1 MSHIS
6 LIPLE
11 PNEGNDLLYVFIDGN
26 HVGRL
31 KSCGESSWA
40 VYIEGRPGRLTTT
53 PTIFE
58 ACVVVQD
65 YLQQKAA

>member
-1 MSHIS
+1 MSHVS

-11 PNEGNDLLYVFIDGN
+11 ANEGDDLLYVFIDGN

-40 VYIEGRPGRLTTT
+40 VYIEGRPGRLTTMST
-53 PTIFE
+53 LFE
-58 ACVVVQD
+58 ACAVVQD
-65 YLQQKAA
+65 YVQQQAA